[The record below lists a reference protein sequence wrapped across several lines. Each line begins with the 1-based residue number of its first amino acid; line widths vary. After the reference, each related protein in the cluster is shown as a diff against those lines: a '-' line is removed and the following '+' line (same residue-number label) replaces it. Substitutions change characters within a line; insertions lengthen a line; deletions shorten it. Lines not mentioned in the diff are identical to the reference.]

1 MYLVREQNNDL
12 LLLLTDEKPFKH
24 GGSWKTKRN
33 CQSVML
39 DKSQHPEVQW
49 IDREATECEIVSV
62 GKQTEEAPKH
72 ETFVIKPNS
81 RVECT
86 LLTEDELD
94 GGDSPLMG
102 GYYCRNCEYNLQ
114 TCNDEETGNLI
125 IKCAK
130 K

>member
-49 IDREATECEIVSV
+49 IDREATECESYLLASRQ
-62 GKQTEEAPKH
+62 KKH
-72 ETFVIKPNS
+72 RSMRHLSLSQIQGWNVP
-81 RVECT
+81 
-86 LLTEDELD
+86 
-94 GGDSPLMG
+94 
-102 GYYCRNCEYNLQ
+102 Y
-114 TCNDEETGNLI
+114 
-125 IKCAK
+125 
-130 K
+130 